1 MSQQGCWRDILAVEE
16 LLLSGAGPACWLW
29 DYLRRSGAAGYMLP
43 LSGGADSS
51 ATATI
56 VGNMCQMVVRAV
68 QHGDKAVE
76 AEARRWAQEMPGALA
91 VAVDCLLLPDGGDH
105 RQAASCGAQVYV
117 RAQFAGI
124 LSSSGV
130 QLGCE
135 DDVVKAEACM
145 SA

>member
-1 MSQQGCWRDILAVEE
+1 MLSPLRHDMLAFEE
-16 LLLSGAGPACWLW
+16 LLLSAVGPACWLW

-68 QHGDKAVE
+68 QQGDKAVE
-76 AEARRWAQEMPGALA
+76 AEARRWAREMPNA
-91 VAVDCLLLPDGGDH
+91 VLC
-105 RQAASCGAQVYV
+105 QW
-117 RAQFAGI
+117 
-124 LSSSGV
+124 
-130 QLGCE
+130 
-135 DDVVKAEACM
+135 